1 MSDTKPL
8 TERLEI
14 KAMMIQMGERIAYGS
29 DSGIMHEAVA
39 ALKKLI
45 AERDQLQSKLG
56 DAIQSSAHWQHQFT
70 EAQAENERL
79 DKENTDSL
87 VSLAT
92 AIQHRDGFRKQLDY
106 HRHEMDDLEEDY
118 SNLQAERDAL
128 QSKLDA
134 MGNGE
139 PVGFVAPHELKD
151 LSEGFPATVVM
162 FRSNKRTVPLY
173 AAPKA
178 LEPTWTDGCTEE
190 NCKRCKT
197 HPNHRGSMQHAGI
210 GSYPPAA
217 HGIGGTP

>member
-128 QSKLDA
+128 QAKLDA
-134 MGNGE
+134 MGKGE
-139 PVGFVAPHELKD
+139 K
-151 LSEGFPATVVM
+151 
-162 FRSNKRTVPLY
+162 
-173 AAPKA
+173 
-178 LEPTWTDGCTEE
+178 
-190 NCKRCKT
+190 
-197 HPNHRGSMQHAGI
+197 Q
-210 GSYPPAA
+210 
-217 HGIGGTP
+217 